1 MVSGATFQSKLG
13 GGGAGCGQT
22 EKGSQQ
28 RQDREEDGW
37 MAVTRER
44 VTNSFF
50 FLIFFKF
57 YFIFKLY
64 IIILVLPNIK
74 MNPPQ
79 VYMCSPS

>member
-28 RQDREEDGW
+28 RQEREEVGW

-44 VTNSFF
+44 ETNSFF
-50 FLIFFKF
+50 FF
-57 YFIFKLY
+57 
-64 IIILVLPNIK
+64 
-74 MNPPQ
+74 
-79 VYMCSPS
+79 